1 MDKNLTDN
9 NLNDNKLTDKKSTD
23 NKLKLDFELV
33 PDGCWYSNLRSILKP
48 AQWDVV
54 RREAYARAN
63 GKCMIC
69 GRPAKRLEAHE
80 RWSYDEKNAVQKLE
94 DVIAVCHSC
103 HAVIHIGR
111 TQLLGDEEK
120 AIAHF
125 MKVNKC
131 SYADYVKALGRA
143 NEIHRRRNE
152 IPEWSVNL
160 EYLKK
165 FT

>member
-1 MDKNLTDN
+1 MDENLTDN
-9 NLNDNKLTDKKSTD
+9 MTDK
-23 NKLKLDFELV
+23 KLKLDFELV

-69 GRPAKRLEAHE
+69 GRPAARLEAHE
-80 RWSYDEKNAVQKLE
+80 RCSYDEKNVVQKLE

-103 HAVIHIGR
+103 HSVIHIGR

-131 SYADYVKALGRA
+131 SYADYDKRKKKKKKRK
-143 NEIHRRRNE
+143 RRRNE
-152 IPEWSVNL
+152 MPKRSEKLV
-160 EYLKK
+160 YLK
-165 FT
+165 